1 MIDTN
6 TNPIKTVLI
15 IVIGL
20 IIIYLNSQLN
30 WTLYLALT
38 IAVGSFFSTKV
49 AYIID
54 YIWMKLAWLLSLIV
68 PKVILT
74 CVFYLILFPIAT
86 VSKILGVKNGIILT
100 NNSDSAFKKVNK
112 QFEKAT
118 FEKPW

>member
-38 IAVGSFFSTKV
+38 IAVGSFFSSKV